1 MLPILDR
8 YILRETLRMVFLTLL
23 VFTFVLMIDPLM
35 RVVQALITKGVDVW
49 TIVQL
54 MLTLVPQGLGVT
66 IPMAVLIGLL
76 MGLGRLSGD
85 RETVAL
91 QACGISIYQML
102 RPVAVLGTVAMAATT
117 YTLVVA
123 VPDANQAFREI
134 TFRTLATR
142 AEDEVKPRVFYQGFP
157 GVVLYVRDVDTQGTG
172 WSEVFLA
179 DNRDPENPQVYIAD
193 KGRVI
198 IDRENRVV
206 DIVLTSGSG
215 HRVDPE
221 DPATYDVHR
230 FDESLIKLDPDTIFP
245 PGGPARGLREMTIPE
260 LQAQAASMRE
270 QGVSPHNEIIEIHQK
285 FSLPVA
291 CLVFAIIGLALGV
304 TSRKDGK
311 LASFA
316 LGIGVIFAYYIIMY
330 SARALAKGDLVSP
343 HLAMWLPNIIL
354 GGGGVALLVWR
365 ARSTERRVPLG
376 LSVLGRRSAA
386 PLPADTPRHGTRASA
401 MADPGIGVRAGAG
414 WSGGGLLS
422 LLDRYVGKQYLKIV
436 LLTFVGLLGIF
447 YIATF
452 VDLADK
458 LFKGTTTVLTIL
470 EYFWYATPQFIFYVL
485 PISALV
491 ATLVTVGMLTK
502 SSELTVMKACGI
514 SLYRVSLPLLLFAV
528 LWSGVLF
535 GMGESFLADA
545 NRRAEAIRHV
555 INGNPAET
563 FDLLDRRWLVS
574 PDGRMI
580 YHYVHFDPDRV
591 ELNAV
596 TTYRF
601 ADDDW
606 QLAERTYATQAVFD
620 HVWQGREVWIRQFG
634 DDRGPGAFE
643 RSEHSDMS
651 WIDPPEYFTTEQP
664 EAERMSYRELTRYI
678 RELEASGVDVV
689 ALRVALQR
697 KLSFPFV
704 TLILTLIAVPFAVT
718 TGRHGAMYGVGIGIV
733 LAFSYW
739 LVAGIFAAIGSAGLL
754 TPLLAAWA
762 PNVLFGGSAVYMLLA
777 VRT

>member
-1 MLPILDR
+1 
-8 YILRETLRMVFLTLL
+8 MVFLSLL
-23 VFTFVLMIDPLM
+23 VFTLVLMIDPIM
-35 RVVQALITKGVDVW
+35 RVAQALITKGVDGW
-49 TIVQL
+49 TIAQL

-102 RPVAVLGTVAMAATT
+102 RPVAFLAAVAMAATT
-117 YTLVVA
+117 YILIVA
-123 VPDANQAFREI
+123 LPDANQAFREI
-134 TFRTLATR
+134 TFRTMATR
-142 AEDEVKPRVFYQGFP
+142 AENEVKPRVFYEGFA
-157 GVVLYVRDVDTQGTG
+157 GIVLYVRDVDIQGTG
-172 WSEVFLA
+172 WSDVFLA
-179 DNRDPENPQVYIAD
+179 DNRDPDAPQVYIAEE
-193 KGRVI
+193 GRVVL
-198 IDRENRVV
+198 DRDNNLV
-206 DIVLTSGSG
+206 DIILTSGSG
-215 HRVDPE
+215 HLVDPE

-230 FDESLIKLDPDTIFP
+230 FDESVIKLDSDSVFP
-245 PGGPARGLREMTIPE
+245 TGGPQRGLREMRLPE
-260 LQAQAASMRE
+260 LQAQVAEMRE
-270 QGVSPHNEIIEIHQK
+270 RGLSPHNPIMEIHQK

-330 SARALAKGDLVSP
+330 GARAMAKGAIVSP

-354 GGGGVALLVWR
+354 GGGGAALLVWR
-365 ARSTERRVPLG
+365 ARSAERRVSLG
-376 LSVLGRRSAA
+376 LILPRRWRAV
-386 PLPADTPRHGTRASA
+386 PRPADITHDGTNASVVA
-401 MADPGIGVRAGAG
+401 TPGIGDRAGEG
-414 WSGGGLLS
+414 WSGAGPVN
-422 LLDRYVGKQYLKIV
+422 LLDRYVGRQYLKIV
-436 LLTFVGLLGIF
+436 LLSFVGLLGIF

-452 VDLADK
+452 VDLSDK
-458 LFKGTTTVLTIL
+458 LFKGETTALSIL
-470 EYFWYATPQFIFYVL
+470 EYFWYATPQFVSYVL
-485 PISALV
+485 PISALL
-491 ATLVTVGMLTK
+491 ATLVTVGVLTK

-514 SLYRVSLPLLLFAV
+514 SLYRVALPLLLFSL

-535 GMGESFLADA
+535 AMGESFLAEA

-555 INGNPAET
+555 IRGGSPQT
-563 FDLLDRRWLVS
+563 FDVLNRKWIVS
-574 PDGRMI
+574 PEGSI
-580 YHYVHFDPDRV
+580 YHYVHFDPDRA

-606 QLAERTYATQAVFD
+606 WLTERTYATQAVFD
-620 HVWQGREVWIRQFG
+620 DGWQGREVWVRDFG

-643 RSEHSDMS
+643 RSEHSELS
-651 WIDPPEYFTTEQP
+651 WIEPPDYFATEQP
-664 EAERMSYRELTRYI
+664 EAERMSYRELDHYI
-678 RELEASGVDVV
+678 GDLEASGVDVV

-718 TGRHGAMYGVGIGIV
+718 SGRHGAMYGIGIGIV

-739 LVAGIFAAIGSAGLL
+739 LVASIFAAIGSAGLL
-754 TPLLAAWA
+754 TPPLAAWA

>member
-1 MLPILDR
+1 MLSIIDR
-8 YILRETLRMVFLTLL
+8 YILRETLRMVFLCLL
-23 VFTFVLMIDPLM
+23 VFTFILMINPIM
-35 RVVQALITKGVDVW
+35 GVVQELLTKGVGGW
-49 TIVQL
+49 TIAQL
-54 MLTLVPQGLGVT
+54 MLTLVPQALGVT

-91 QACGISIYQML
+91 QACGISIYWML
-102 RPVAVLGTVAMAATT
+102 RPVAVLGAVAMAATT
-117 YTLVVA
+117 YVLIVA

-134 TFRTLATR
+134 TFRTMATR
-142 AEDEVKPRVFYQGFP
+142 AEDEVKPLVFYEGFS
-157 GVVLYVRDVDTQGTG
+157 GVVLYVRDVDIQGTG

-179 DNRDPENPQVYIAD
+179 DNRDPESPQVYIAE

-215 HRVDPE
+215 HRVDLKN
-221 DPATYDVHR
+221 PATYDVHR
-230 FDESLIKLDPDTIFP
+230 FNESVIKLDPDTVFP
-245 PGGPARGLREMTIPE
+245 AGGPGRGLREMTISE
-260 LQAQAASMRE
+260 LQAQAASMRD
-270 QGVSPHNEIIEIHQK
+270 QGVSPHNEIIEIHTK

-304 TSRKDGK
+304 TSRRDGK

-330 SARALAKGDLVSP
+330 GARALAKGALVSP

-365 ARSTERRVPLG
+365 ARSAGRSVSRGLTVLRRRTAPPL
-376 LSVLGRRSAA
+376 
-386 PLPADTPRHGTRASA
+386 ADTTRDGTRLSA
-401 MADPGIGVRAGAG
+401 MAGPGMGLRTGAG

-422 LLDRYVGKQYLKIV
+422 LLDRYVGKQYLRIV

-452 VDLADK
+452 VDLSDK
-458 LFKGTTTVLTIL
+458 LFKGQTTVLTIL
-470 EYFWYATPQFIFYVL
+470 EYFWYATPQYVSYVL

-514 SLYRVSLPLLLFAV
+514 SLYRVSLPLLLFSL

-535 GMGESFLADA
+535 GMGESFQAEA
-545 NRRAEAIRHV
+545 NRRAEGIRHV
-555 INGNPAET
+555 INGNPLAT

-574 PDGRMI
+574 QDGAMI

-606 QLAERTYATQAVFD
+606 RLAERTYATQAVFD
-620 HVWQGREVWIRQFG
+620 DGWQGREVWRREFG
-634 DDRGPGAFE
+634 DHRGPGAFE
-643 RSEHSDMS
+643 RPAPRDMP
-651 WIDPPEYFTTEQP
+651 WIDPPEYFATEQP
-664 EAERMSYRELTRYI
+664 EAERMSYQQLTRYI
-678 RELEASGVDVV
+678 GELEASGVDVV

-718 TGRHGAMYGVGIGIV
+718 TGRHGAMYGVGIGII

-739 LVAGIFAAIGSAGLL
+739 LVASIFAAIGSAGLL

-762 PNVLFGGSAVYMLLA
+762 PNVLFGGSAVYLLLA

>member
-1 MLPILDR
+1 MLSIIDR
-8 YILRETLRMVFLTLL
+8 YILRETLRMVFLSLL
-23 VFTFVLMIDPLM
+23 VFTFILMIDPIM
-35 RVVQALITKGVDVW
+35 SVAQTLITKGVDGW
-49 TIVQL
+49 TIARL

-91 QACGISIYQML
+91 QACGISIYRML
-102 RPVAVLGTVAMAATT
+102 RPVAVLGAVAMAATT
-117 YTLVVA
+117 YVLIVA

-134 TFRTLATR
+134 IFRTMATR
-142 AEDEVKPRVFYQGFP
+142 AEDEVKPRVFYDGFS
-157 GVVLYVRDVDTQGTG
+157 GIVLYVRDVDIQGTA

-179 DNRDPENPQVYIAD
+179 DNTDPENPQVYIAEE
-193 KGRVI
+193 GRVI

-206 DIVLTSGSG
+206 DIVLTAGSG
-215 HRVDPE
+215 HRVDLE
-221 DPATYDVHR
+221 DPGTYDVHR
-230 FDESLIKLDPDTIFP
+230 FTENVIRLDPDTVFP
-245 PGGPARGLREMTIPE
+245 AGVLGRGLREMTIPE
-260 LQAQAASMRE
+260 LQAQVARI
-270 QGVSPHNEIIEIHQK
+270 QGQGGAPHNEIIEIHTR

-291 CLVFAIIGLALGV
+291 CLAFAIIGLALGV

-330 SARALAKGDLVSP
+330 SARALAKGAIVSP

-354 GGGGVALLVWR
+354 GGGGAALLIWR
-365 ARSTERRVPLG
+365 ARSAERRVSFG
-376 LSVLGRRSAA
+376 LSFLGRQSTA
-386 PLPADTPRHGTRASA
+386 PVPAGTPRGGTRASA
-401 MADPGIGVRAGAG
+401 MAGPGTGLRIGAG
-414 WSGGGLLS
+414 WSGGGVFS
-422 LLDRYVGKQYLKIV
+422 LLDRYVGRQYLKIV

-452 VDLADK
+452 VDLSDK
-458 LFKGTTTVLTIL
+458 LFKGETTALLIL
-470 EYFWYATPQFIFYVL
+470 EYFWYGTPQFVFYVL
-485 PISALV
+485 PISVLV

-514 SLYRVSLPLLLFAV
+514 SLYRVSLPLLLFSV

-535 GMGESFLADA
+535 GMSETFLSEA
-545 NRRAEAIRHV
+545 NRRAEGIRHV
-555 INGNPAET
+555 INGNPAAT

-574 PDGRMI
+574 PDGTTI
-580 YHYVHFDPDRV
+580 YHYVHFNPERV

-601 ADDDW
+601 AHDDW
-606 QLAERTYATQAVFD
+606 RLVERTYATQAVFND
-620 HVWQGREVWIRQFG
+620 GWQGREVWRREFG

-643 RSEHSDMS
+643 RSEHRGMS

-664 EAERMSYRELTRYI
+664 EAERMSYQALTRYI
-678 RELEASGVDVV
+678 NELEASGVDVV

-697 KLSFPFV
+697 KVAFPFV
-704 TLILTLIAVPFAVT
+704 TLILTLIAIPFAVT
-718 TGRHGAMYGVGIGIV
+718 TGRHGAMYGVGIGII

-739 LVAGIFAAIGSAGLL
+739 LVASIFAAIGSAGLL
-754 TPLLAAWA
+754 TPLLAAWT
-762 PNVLFGGSAVYMLLA
+762 PNVLFGGSAVYLLLA

>member
-1 MLPILDR
+1 MLSILDR
-8 YILRETLRMVFLTLL
+8 YILRETLRMVFLSLL
-23 VFTFVLMIDPLM
+23 VCTFILMLDPIM
-35 RVVQALITKGVDVW
+35 RVAQALITKGVDGW
-49 TIVQL
+49 TVAQL

-91 QACGISIYQML
+91 QACGISIYRML
-102 RPVAVLGTVAMAATT
+102 RPVALLGAVAMAATI
-117 YTLVVA
+117 YVLIVA

-134 TFRTLATR
+134 TFRTMATR
-142 AEDEVKPRVFYQGFP
+142 AEDEVKPLVFYEGFS
-157 GVVLYVRDVDTQGTG
+157 GVVLYVRDVDIQGTG

-179 DNRDPENPQVYIAD
+179 DNRDRENPQVYIAE

-215 HRVDPE
+215 HRVDLG

-230 FDESLIKLDPDTIFP
+230 FDESVIKLDPDTVFP
-245 PGGPARGLREMTIPE
+245 AGGPGRGLREMTIPE
-260 LQAQAASMRE
+260 LQVQVASLRE
-270 QGVSPHNEIIEIHQK
+270 QGMSPHNEIIEIHTK

-291 CLVFAIIGLALGV
+291 CLVFTIIGLALGV
-304 TSRKDGK
+304 TSRRDGK

-316 LGIGVIFAYYIIMY
+316 LGIGVIFVYYIIMY
-330 SARALAKGDLVSP
+330 GARALAKGALVSP

-365 ARSTERRVPLG
+365 ARSAGRRVSLG
-376 LSVLGRRSAA
+376 LTVLRRRSTA
-386 PLPADTPRHGTRASA
+386 PLPADTPRDGTRALA
-401 MADPGIGVRAGAG
+401 MAGPGTCLRTGAG

-422 LLDRYVGKQYLKIV
+422 LLDRYVGKQYLRIV

-452 VDLADK
+452 VDLSDK
-458 LFKGTTTVLTIL
+458 LFKGQTTVLTVL
-470 EYFWYATPQFIFYVL
+470 EYFWYATPQFVSYVL

-514 SLYRVSLPLLLFAV
+514 SLYRVSLPLLLFSL

-535 GMGESFLADA
+535 GMGESFQAEA
-545 NRRAEAIRHV
+545 NRRAEGIRHV
-555 INGNPAET
+555 INGNPAAT

-574 PDGRMI
+574 PDGEMI

-606 QLAERTYATQAVFD
+606 RLAARTYATQAVFD
-620 HVWQGREVWIRQFG
+620 DGWRGREVWRREFG

-643 RSEHSDMS
+643 PPEHRDMS
-651 WIDPPEYFTTEQP
+651 WIDPPEYFATEQP
-664 EAERMSYRELTRYI
+664 EAERMSYQQLTRYI
-678 RELEASGVDVV
+678 GELEASGVDVV

-718 TGRHGAMYGVGIGIV
+718 TGRHGAMYGVGIGII

-739 LVAGIFAAIGSAGLL
+739 LVASIFAAIGSAGLL
-754 TPLLAAWA
+754 TPLLAAWT
-762 PNVLFGGSAVYMLLA
+762 PNVLFGGSAVYLLLA